1 MFPLCLGFTWT
12 VVPCSATDR
21 PAFCQGRN
29 AKRGRM
35 ILDPPAAGPSVV
47 DRLEVVD
54 LEAALGGPVAR
65 ASHLATSRW
74 AARWGWVPIVAVTT
88 AVVRV
93 PLLGLPLDPDEGG
106 YAYVAHRWAAGAQLY
121 TTAAW
126 VDRPPALMLVFRWI
140 TDLSYSPIALRLAA
154 VLAAMVVALGA
165 GACARTLAGPR
176 AGLVAGL
183 LAGVVLA
190 GQFVE
195 GYQLNGELLA
205 SAVGTWGVAVAVM
218 WRQGER
224 SAERQGERARR
235 RSTGWLLLAG
245 VLAGTAP
252 LVKQSAIDALVAVLA
267 VAVAHAVRTRRPR
280 ALVASSV
287 GAAVPLVLAVAWGA
301 ATGWSRAWYAV
312 VAFQAQVAQSQ
323 SLGHRV
329 GQLASSVRHVLPD
342 LLGLLVAATVAA
354 VLLVRQGRRLWPVPV
369 WLAAAVLAAATGP
382 FGHPHYWVQAVAPL
396 SVLAASAVPSIAQMD
411 RRLRRVAITALAAA
425 VLIPVVGQ
433 VVVLARPAASR
444 PVLLTGDR
452 RQAADTAI
460 ADWLRAHDPVAGQVF
475 AFVGAAETYLDS
487 GRGTGYPY
495 LWYEPVQHVPGALP
509 MLGRWLASNA
519 GPRYVVVF
527 QSPRTVDPSG
537 GLTRIL
543 ARDYTL
549 AVTIDGYRI
558 LARR

>member
-1 MFPLCLGFTWT
+1 
-12 VVPCSATDR
+12 
-21 PAFCQGRN
+21 
-29 AKRGRM
+29 M
-35 ILDPPAAGPSVV
+35 ILDPSAAAPAVV
-47 DRLEVVD
+47 DRLEIVE
-54 LEAALGGPVAR
+54 LETALDGPVAR
-65 ASHLATSRW
+65 VSHLATSRW
-74 AARWGWVPIVAVTT
+74 AARWGWVAIVAVTA

-126 VDRPPALMLVFRWI
+126 VDRPPVLMLIFRWI

-154 VLAAMVVALGA
+154 MLAAVVVALGA

-183 LAGVVLA
+183 LAGIVLA
-190 GQFVE
+190 GPFVE

-205 SAVGTWGVAVAVM
+205 SAVGTWAVAVALAS
-218 WRQGER
+218 RRRER
-224 SAERQGERARR
+224 AGERARAGARAGR

-252 LVKQSAIDALVAVLA
+252 LVKQSAVDALVAVLA
-267 VAVAHAVRTRRPR
+267 IALADSVRTRRPR
-280 ALVASSV
+280 ALVAASA

-301 ATGWSRAWYAV
+301 MTGWSRAWYAI
-312 VAFQAQVAQSQ
+312 VAFQAQTAQSQ
-323 SLGHRV
+323 SPGHRV
-329 GQLASSVRHVLPD
+329 GQLASSVFHVLPD
-342 LLGLLVAATVAA
+342 LLGLLVAAGIAA
-354 VLLVRQGRRLWPVPV
+354 LLLLRQHRRLWPVPV
-369 WLAAAVLAAATGP
+369 WLAASVLAAATGP

-396 SVLAASAVPSIAQMD
+396 SVLAASMVPSVVHLERQ
-411 RRLRRVAITALAAA
+411 LRRFAIAALAGA
-425 VLIPVVGQ
+425 VLLPVVGQ
-433 VVVLARPAASR
+433 AVVLGRPASSR
-444 PVLLTGDR
+444 PALLTGDR
-452 RQAADTAI
+452 RQAADPAI
-460 ADWLRAHDPVAGQVF
+460 ADWLRAHDPVYGQVF

-509 MLGRWLASNA
+509 SLGRWLASNA
-519 GPRYVVVF
+519 GPRFVVVY

-537 GLTRIL
+537 LLTRIL